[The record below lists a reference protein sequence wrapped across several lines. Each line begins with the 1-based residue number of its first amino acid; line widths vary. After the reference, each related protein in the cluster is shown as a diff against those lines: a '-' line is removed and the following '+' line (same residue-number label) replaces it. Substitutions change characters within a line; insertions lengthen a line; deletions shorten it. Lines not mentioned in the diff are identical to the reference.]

1 MVRPA
6 STTPPDTTPPDLDGL
21 DLPAIDL
28 TGDADADTVLLDR
41 RSFEDQYAEL
51 GFGLGTARRR
61 QRRDDA
67 WWETAPGLLVCVLA
81 MLFVLWLTT
90 A

>member
-1 MVRPA
+1 M
-6 STTPPDTTPPDLDGL
+6 

-28 TGDADADTVLLDR
+28 TGTEGTDTVLLDR

-67 WWETAPGLLVCVLA
+67 WWETTPGLLACVIA
-81 MLFVLWLTT
+81 MLLLLWITSS
-90 A
+90 